1 MILAGAGVGGGSL
14 NYANTLYVPPAPFFE
29 DPQWGHITDWQD
41 ELAPHY
47 DVAQSMLGV
56 VTNTL
61 DGEVEDIMRKAAAE
75 MGVSE
80 TYRKTPVGV
89 FFGAPGETVPD
100 PYFGGAGPAR
110 TGCIECGNCMVGC
123 RVGAKNTLM
132 KNYLALAESLGVVIE
147 PMRSVL
153 RISEV
158 PGQPG
163 MHRVLHERTGPTHGK
178 DLRITTAP
186 QIVVAAGTWGTQ
198 KLLHTMKAE
207 GELPR
212 LSERLGELTRT
223 NSEAILG
230 AETARAPKGMDLSKG
245 IAITSSFHPDE
256 DTHVENVRYGPG
268 SNVMGGLQTL
278 LVAGN
283 TGRPR
288 PLQFLRDLVT
298 NPKPFLKM
306 FPNVRKWSE
315 RSIILLVMQSVD
327 NSLTTSVT
335 KHAGRWWLTSRQG
348 HGEPNPTYIPAGHE
362 AAEVITRRLAE
373 ATGEYAAAGGT
384 WPEVFDV
391 PLTAHFLGGVVIGDS
406 AESGVI
412 DPYHRLWGHPGISV
426 VDGSAISANL
436 GVNPSLT
443 ITAQAERAFSMWPVK
458 GEEDPRPSQGEAYR
472 RLDPVP
478 PLRRAVARF
487 THAESARV

>member
-1 MILAGAGVGGGSL
+1 MNGLAAPVMVDGGGWIPRQIRFL
-14 NYANTLYVPPAPFFE
+14 FA
-29 DPQWGHITDWQD
+29 
-41 ELAPHY
+41 
-47 DVAQSMLGV
+47 MLLHPIRGLRL
-56 VTNTL
+56 TW
-61 DGEVEDIMRKAAAE
+61 
-75 MGVSE
+75 
-80 TYRKTPVGV
+80 PVG
-89 FFGAPGETVPD
+89 F
-100 PYFGGAGPAR
+100 
-110 TGCIECGNCMVGC
+110 
-123 RVGAKNTLM
+123 AK
-132 KNYLALAESLGVVIE
+132 
-147 PMRSVL
+147 
-153 RISEV
+153 
-158 PGQPG
+158 
-163 MHRVLHERTGPTHGK
+163 
-178 DLRITTAP
+178 
-186 QIVVAAGTWGTQ
+186 
-198 KLLHTMKAE
+198 
-207 GELPR
+207 
-212 LSERLGELTRT
+212 
-223 NSEAILG
+223 
-230 AETARAPKGMDLSKG
+230 
-245 IAITSSFHPDE
+245 
-256 DTHVENVRYGPG
+256 
-268 SNVMGGLQTL
+268 
-278 LVAGN
+278 
-283 TGRPR
+283 
-288 PLQFLRDLVT
+288 
-298 NPKPFLKM
+298 
-306 FPNVRKWSE
+306 